1 MAVTI
6 TVENRSVIDVLDIVK
21 ELKTSGLVQGVH
33 FDFAYNQSRWDPMIG
48 DVKGFTNFT
57 FYEEKYSTL
66 FALKYLS

>member
-6 TVENRSVIDVLDIVK
+6 TIENRDVSDVLDIVK